1 MTRFIP
7 LLTAIALVCVSTSA
21 FAQGDRRAKAK
32 QAMQERLQAADTDND
47 GYIDRAEADARLP
60 RLAKNFDQLDA
71 DKDGRL
77 SRDEMRQAAEL
88 LRQRRGS

>member
-32 QAMQERLQAADTDND
+32 QALQERLQAADTDND
-47 GYIDRAEADARLP
+47 GYIDRAEADAKLP

>member
-21 FAQGDRRAKAK
+21 FAQGDRHAKAK

>member
-7 LLTAIALVCVSTSA
+7 LLTAIVLVCVSTSA
-21 FAQGDRRAKAK
+21 CAQGDRRAKAK
-32 QAMQERLQAADTDND
+32 QALQERLQAADTDND
-47 GYIDRAEADARLP
+47 GYIDRAEADAKLP
-60 RLAKNFDQLDA
+60 RLAKNFDQLDT